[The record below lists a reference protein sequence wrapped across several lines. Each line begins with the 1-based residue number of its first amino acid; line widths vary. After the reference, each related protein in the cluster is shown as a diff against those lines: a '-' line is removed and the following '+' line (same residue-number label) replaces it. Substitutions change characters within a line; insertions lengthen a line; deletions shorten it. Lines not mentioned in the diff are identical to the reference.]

1 MSQEILKSH
10 AENIDIGRGLEAV
23 RDGGIIIIII
33 IIINEM
39 NEPRKEDEILAMM
52 RKKCHDQIAMN
63 HGIAI
68 GGTRLDPAARR
79 LSS

>member
-23 RDGGIIIIII
+23 KDGGIIIII

-39 NEPRKEDEILAMM
+39 NKPRKEDGILAMM
-52 RKKCHDQIAMN
+52 RKKGHDQIAMN
-63 HGIAI
+63 HGIAT
-68 GGTRLDPAARR
+68 GGTRLDPAVRR